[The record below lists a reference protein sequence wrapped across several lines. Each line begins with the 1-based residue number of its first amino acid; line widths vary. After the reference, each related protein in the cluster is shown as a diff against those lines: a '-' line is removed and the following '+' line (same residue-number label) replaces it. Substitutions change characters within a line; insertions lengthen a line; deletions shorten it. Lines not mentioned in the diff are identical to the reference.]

1 MRIYVAGKFGEKAAV
16 RKVMKILTD
25 AGHTITHDW
34 TLEEKLPPD
43 VVGRTAM
50 LTQYAVD
57 DTQGVL
63 DADCYV
69 GVFVKDLP
77 YKGSYAELGVAVG
90 AGKPVILIGQYANKC
105 ILSHHPLVIARYP
118 SIKEF
123 LKDQK
128 LFRYAGEVRI
138 KEVE

>member
-25 AGHTITHDW
+25 AGHTITCDW

-90 AGKPVILIGQYANKC
+90 SGIPVILIGEYADKC
-105 ILSHHPLVIARYP
+105 ILSNHPLVIARYP

-123 LKDQK
+123 LRDEK
-128 LFRYAGEVRI
+128 LFKYAGEVRI
-138 KEVE
+138 REME

>member
-1 MRIYVAGKFGEKAAV
+1 MTDNASRSFG
-16 RKVMKILTD
+16 
-25 AGHTITHDW
+25 
-34 TLEEKLPPD
+34 
-43 VVGRTAM
+43 
-50 LTQYAVD
+50 
-57 DTQGVL
+57 
-63 DADCYV
+63 ADCYV
-69 GVFVKDLP
+69 GVFEKDLF

-90 AGKPVILIGQYANKC
+90 SGKPVILIGVYANKC

-138 KEVE
+138 KGVE